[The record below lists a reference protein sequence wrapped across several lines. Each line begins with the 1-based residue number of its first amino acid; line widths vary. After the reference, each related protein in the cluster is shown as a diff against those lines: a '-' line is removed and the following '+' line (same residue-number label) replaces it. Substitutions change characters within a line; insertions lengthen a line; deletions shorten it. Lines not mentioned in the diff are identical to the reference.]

1 MSLLQSLG
9 VIFEIKKRQ
18 VVGVGVFPLQSQAWV
33 CPYYIR
39 ALEMVGRYVSGEV
52 EERPLFAREN

>member
-1 MSLLQSLG
+1 MSLLKSLG

-18 VVGVGVFPLQSQAWV
+18 VVGVGVFPLQSQARV

-39 ALEMVGRYVSGEV
+39 ALEMVGRYVSDEV
-52 EERPLFAREN
+52 EEGPLFAREN